1 LYDGTYYLSGLA
13 VENALKACIARATQ
27 RYEFPDRDRAN
38 QVYVHDLEKLLK
50 AAGLAA
56 QLRSA
61 VPVTQAAWAQAKDWK
76 VETRYDFGK
85 SETEARE
92 FLRAAA
98 GRNGVLPWLR
108 QFW

>member
-1 LYDGTYYLSGLA
+1 LYDGTYYLGGLA

-50 AAGLAA
+50 VAGLAP

-76 VETRYDFGK
+76 VEIRYDFGK
-85 SETEARE
+85 SETAARE
-92 FLRAAA
+92 FLRAVA